1 METQT
6 EQLITSDGPGMDAP
20 PEDGLTEERFWYVIH
35 TYSGYENKV
44 KKNLEHR
51 ILSHDISD
59 RIYRV
64 EVPTIEE
71 IEIKGGQRKPV
82 QRKIFPG
89 YVLVEM
95 VMDEE
100 SWYVV
105 RNTPGVTGFVGVG
118 TKPTALPKSE
128 ADTILKQMQTAAPTK
143 FKVTLQPGQA
153 VKIIDGPFADFEGI
167 VDSLNQE
174 KGKVRVRVSFFGRE
188 TPVELD
194 FLQVE
199 RLV

>member
-1 METQT
+1 MDER
-6 EQLITSDGPGMDAP
+6 SDQPNT
-20 PEDGLTEERFWYVIH
+20 LTESSALPARDAALSEAPADDRRWYVIH

-82 QRKIFPG
+82 QRKIFAG

-95 VMDEE
+95 EMDEE

-118 TKPTALPKSE
+118 TKPTPLPQEE
-128 ADTILKQMQTAAPTK
+128 AD
-143 FKVTLQPGQA
+143 
-153 VKIIDGPFADFEGI
+153 
-167 VDSLNQE
+167 
-174 KGKVRVRVSFFGRE
+174 
-188 TPVELD
+188 
-194 FLQVE
+194 
-199 RLV
+199 